1 MDINTVFNNSIK
13 MIEKNICNDINYE
26 EIAKSMGISVFH
38 FQRLFSLLTGV
49 PLAEYIRCRR

>member
-26 EIAKSMGISVFH
+26 EIAKSMGYLCFIFNGY
-38 FQRLFSLLTGV
+38 SL
-49 PLAEYIRCRR
+49 Y